1 MGKTVYRLLMT
12 EITKISNQIDVY
24 KANSKMTSK
33 IVSEDEVEFY
43 KFMTSI
49 LEDSLSKIQKKLDKD
64 KQTNKKL
71 KFISHDVV

>member
-1 MGKTVYRLLMT
+1 MT